1 MNAKVVPNR
10 SFISSDDFQIVSSST
25 DPVCP
30 VGYINFTKLHLETK
44 APSDFKDYVI
54 KNSLDFI
61 NELNSSSYSDLS
73 DPDLT
78 DTELEFIE
86 KENFAK
92 QSGLSSIPGSF
103 SRSQSLNMTKHNSV
117 EHEPPEEMKFE
128 YEQGPLNN
136 VPHVVSNTKGWHW
149 ISSIQGECAKW
160 SVNFVHYRKIFSRRG
175 RNDKRWNHERAEP
188 PRR

>member
-1 MNAKVVPNR
+1 M
-10 SFISSDDFQIVSSST
+10 SSST

-92 QSGLSSIPGSF
+92 QSGLVTVPVSF

-128 YEQGPLNN
+128 YEQEPLNN

-149 ISSIQGECAKW
+149 ISSIQGECAQW
-160 SVNFVHYRKIFSRRG
+160 SVNSFITGQLFQGEGETTKDGITSALSRLEG
-175 RNDKRWNHERAEP
+175 ELKDSLPVEQGVTAFLF
-188 PRR
+188 

>member
-1 MNAKVVPNR
+1 M
-10 SFISSDDFQIVSSST
+10 
-25 DPVCP
+25 
-30 VGYINFTKLHLETK
+30 NFTKLHLEPK

-92 QSGLSSIPGSF
+92 QSGLPAVPGSF

-136 VPHVVSNTKGWHW
+136 EPHVVKNSKGWHW
-149 ISSIQGECAKW
+149 ISSIQGKCDKW
-160 SVNFVHYRKIFSRRG
+160 SVNSFITGQFFQGEGETTKDGITSALTRLEGELTDPLLVEQGVTEFLF
-175 RNDKRWNHERAEP
+175 
-188 PRR
+188 

>member
-1 MNAKVVPNR
+1 MCTTNTNH
-10 SFISSDDFQIVSSST
+10 ISINSDDFQIVSSST
-25 DPVCP
+25 DPIAP
-30 VGYINFTKLHLETK
+30 VGYINFTKLHLEPK

-92 QSGLSSIPGSF
+92 QSGLPPNPGSF
-103 SRSQSLNMTKHNSV
+103 SRSQSLNMTKHNSI

-128 YEQGPLNN
+128 YEQEPLNN

-149 ISSIQGECAKW
+149 ISSIQGECANW
-160 SVNFVHYRKIFSRRG
+160 SANSFITGKNFKARA
-175 RNDKRWNHERAEP
+175 KRHKLELRAH
-188 PRR
+188 